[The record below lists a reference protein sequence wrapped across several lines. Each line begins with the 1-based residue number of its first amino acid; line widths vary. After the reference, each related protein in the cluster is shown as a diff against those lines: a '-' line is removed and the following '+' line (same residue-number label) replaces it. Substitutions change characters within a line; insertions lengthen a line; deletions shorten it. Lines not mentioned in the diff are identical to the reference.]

1 MKRENNKCLE
11 DCTMG
16 ETKQTSTKKNL
27 ILTEEGNHVF
37 SPIVCG
43 NESQAWSPLE
53 LFAGSGNKQVYQGAG
68 IQTRQV
74 SPSLGD
80 VITECSKKAYF

>member
-16 ETKQTSTKKNL
+16 ETKQTSTRKNL

-37 SPIVCG
+37 SPIVWG
-43 NESQAWSPLE
+43 NESQAWSPLD
-53 LFAGSGNKQVYQGAG
+53 LFPGSLPVGRN
-68 IQTRQV
+68 T
-74 SPSLGD
+74 D
-80 VITECSKKAYF
+80 KASEPFIR